1 MNMNLLIICHTLT
14 WQILF
19 VGSKHPGYG
28 FNVSTPKFMLNF
40 NPQSAVLSDTFR
52 WLGHESSA
60 LMDGINAS

>member
-1 MNMNLLIICHTLT
+1 
-14 WQILF
+14 
-19 VGSKHPGYG
+19 
-28 FNVSTPKFMLNF
+28 MLNF